1 MNANEKYYARVN
13 VGRRCFTLSD
23 AESLLPPAG
32 THPRSTGVY
41 AHGNMLLKL
50 FAPRGHDP
58 QPVHTRDE
66 LYFVAQGSGSFVNG
80 SDRHSFATGD
90 VLFVPAGVVHRF

>member
-1 MNANEKYYARVN
+1 MSANEKYYARAN

-58 QPVHTRDE
+58 QPNDGPGVRRDQSDLVH
-66 LYFVAQGSGSFVNG
+66 V
-80 SDRHSFATGD
+80 
-90 VLFVPAGVVHRF
+90 